1 MKITLYFRFMLQKMP
16 LQFITIPNIYIYIF
30 LKGNNQKDIRTSF
43 SKITLIT
50 FTLYFCVK
58 YKYIII
64 FNSIITLYES
74 K

>member
-30 LKGNNQKDIRTSF
+30 LKGNNQKDIRTSI
-43 SKITLIT
+43 SKITLIN
-50 FTLYFCVK
+50 FTISFCVK

-64 FNSIITLYES
+64 FNGIITLY
-74 K
+74 KCK